1 MLLRIASLVRLINLY
16 RRVVLPLLL
25 FFPVAPCISGTLFVQ
40 NITTDSNGVSRAT
53 VLYFNDKGQI
63 VPFSLADLTINE
75 GSGIGTARVI
85 DVQCPPVF
93 PAVHV
98 SSVLT
103 IDVSGSMKFGGP
115 NIVLAR
121 AAAQAWVEALSD
133 SSECAIT
140 VFDHVASLRTG
151 FTRDKADL
159 TKIISDIA
167 PHGGTD
173 YTEGLIDDSEGGIA
187 IASQGSKRRV
197 LVFLT
202 DGYGHVD
209 AQKVIALANKN
220 NVTVYCVTLGM
231 FMPAVLKEIATG
243 TGGLWFDRVTTVDEA
258 IMAYRRIFAHASG
271 ASGCTVTWQSPPT
284 CETRRTVTFQIADAR
299 YEQSQPVPTQMMAGA
314 TFSPLALS
322 FGTDTLNS
330 KYFSVTAGATS
341 VTISTIQVDRPDV
354 FSIDAGLLP
363 ATIARGDSLRVRVTR
378 KSSDS
383 AYQVGRVTFNA
394 IPCPLPSFYL
404 TTGSAAIKPLKATL
418 RVVHPNG
425 GERFL
430 VRSQVPIRW
439 EGLPP
444 DVPVRVEVSTNA
456 GFEWTTVTDGG
467 IKNSTIWRATKLPSD
482 SCLAR
487 VTHIKDTPQTPNP
500 LIVIPGKKFFRV
512 AFAPDGETIATSEYT
527 GAPGSRAQPP
537 TVKLWNAK
545 TGTLIREL
553 GTGDFLTFAP
563 DGASLAAWDH
573 KSITVFEIPSGKLRW
588 SRSFRSNFINSQ
600 IDKYSKVLLAARGG
614 SDTTEIINL
623 LSGSVVNSVPHRGR
637 DVTFASMSPDGKRI
651 ALSGRDGS
659 VVIDDL
665 SRDDDSIVIRVDN
678 SKRTFDAVFSPDGNL
693 VALSTDNGASS
704 LWDATTGKRHA
715 EVARRQYINDNTY
728 LAFSPDGYR
737 IAVERATDMTV
748 VYDVATA
755 RPVVS
760 MRRASDV
767 GGASGAGFLSN
778 GGLMYISTLSK
789 VTVLNAYTGV
799 QTAVLPRA
807 EGDPTFPADGTR
819 IAVINRDLN
828 VAIYALNEPLLQQ
841 DVSDNLWALYRPT
854 GKMQD
859 VVFAGRFVG
868 QAFDT
873 IVSAAIENTS
883 VDTLIVNNLIIE
895 SGNVGDFSISSES
908 ELVIPPK
915 QTAAISFSFHP
926 RAVGRRNA
934 VASAAT
940 NGGRITASLSGV
952 GLKSVIGTDADTIDL
967 GTYPVGIVSQ
977 IVSDSIL
984 RNLNDLPITITS
996 IKLLSSADK
1005 SLSLTST
1012 TPIVVNPNSYHT
1024 LTFSFAPTSVRDV
1037 RRILEV
1043 TTDQYSEPIHITAI
1057 AHAAD
1062 TGPSVSF
1069 SDPTTFRSII
1079 LPTSIVP
1086 RQGTVTTGIYDVL
1099 GLQAGYSV
1107 TDNLMV
1113 FAGGALPL
1121 PNRWLGATGYDASL
1135 SSAWSVGGKYGM
1147 FVDSL
1152 LSVGG
1157 GYAFGKSYYDQDI
1170 TKELESTITFNS
1182 LWATAGYGTDDSRL
1196 NLYAGYAFKRHVTAF
1211 EGEYSANAVIFGV
1224 AYDYRFAAQWKISSE
1239 AFYMRSMSFV
1249 PITITAR
1256 YFRSTDA
1263 FEIGFTIIGISA
1275 SGSAQADIPIIPML
1289 SWVKR
1294 W

>member
-1 MLLRIASLVRLINLY
+1 MPLCIASLVRLVSAC
-16 RRVVLPLLL
+16 RRFVLPLFI
-25 FFPVAPCISGTLFVQ
+25 FFPLAPCISGTLFVQ
-40 NITTDSNGVSRAT
+40 NITTDSNGVSKAT
-53 VLYFNDKGQI
+53 VLYFNDQGQI
-63 VPFSLADLTINE
+63 VPFSLTDLSINE
-75 GSGIGTARVI
+75 GSSIGSARVI
-85 DVQCPPVF
+85 NVQCPPVF

-140 VFDHVASLRTG
+140 VFDHIASLRTG
-151 FTRDKADL
+151 FTQDKADL

-173 YTEGLIDDSEGGIA
+173 YTEGLIDASEGGLT
-187 IASQGSKRRV
+187 IASQGTKRRV

-202 DGYGHVD
+202 DGHGHVD
-209 AQKVIALANKN
+209 AQQVIALANKN

-231 FMPAVLKEIATG
+231 FMPAVLKEIAAG

-271 ASGCTVTWQSPPT
+271 ANGCTITWQSPPT
-284 CETRRTVTFQIADAR
+284 CESWRTTTFQIADAR
-299 YEQSQPVPTQMMAGA
+299 YEQALPVPTHMMAGA
-314 TFSPLALS
+314 TFSPQALS
-322 FGTDTLNS
+322 FGTDTLS
-330 KYFSVTAGATS
+330 SEYFSVIAGSTS
-341 VTISTIQVDRPDV
+341 VTINTIQVDRPDV
-354 FSIDAGLLP
+354 FSVDAGLLP
-363 ATIARGDSLRVRVTR
+363 ATIERGNSLRVRVTR

-383 AYQVGRVTFNA
+383 TYQVGRVTFNA

-404 TTGSAAIKPLKATL
+404 TTGNATIKPLKATL

-444 DVPVRVEVSTNA
+444 NVPVRVEVSTNS
-456 GFEWTTVTDGG
+456 GYEWTTVTDDGVN
-467 IKNSTIWRATKLPSD
+467 NSALWRAVKTPSD

-487 VTHIKDTPQTPNP
+487 VTHIKSVPKTPEPM
-500 LIVIPGKKFFRV
+500 IVIPGKMFFRV
-512 AFAPDGETIATSEYT
+512 AFSPDGELIATSEYT

-545 TGTLIREL
+545 TGSLIHQL
-553 GTGDFLTFAP
+553 GTGDYLIFAP
-563 DGASLAAWDH
+563 DGKSVVAWDH
-573 KSITVFEIPSGKLRW
+573 KSLSVFEIPSGKLRW
-588 SRSFRSNFINSQ
+588 SKSYPSNIINCQ
-600 IDKYSKVLLAARGG
+600 IDKYSNLLLAACRGT
-614 SDTTEIINL
+614 DTTEIMNL
-623 LSGSVVNSVPHRGR
+623 LTGSVVKSVPHKGR
-637 DVTFASMSPDGKRI
+637 DVTSAAMSPDGRRI
-651 ALSGRDGS
+651 ALAVRDGS

-665 SRDDDSIVIRVDN
+665 SRNDDSIVIRAEN
-678 SKRTFDAVFSPDGNL
+678 SKRTFEAVFSPDGNL

-737 IAVERATDMTV
+737 MAVERATDMTS

-767 GGASGAGFLSN
+767 GGASAAGFLSD
-778 GGLMYISTLSK
+778 GGLMYITTLSK

-799 QTAVLPRA
+799 QTAVLPRG
-807 EGDPTFPADGTR
+807 EGEPAFPADGTR
-819 IAVINRDLN
+819 IAVIDRDLN
-828 VAIYALNEPLLQQ
+828 VAIYALNDPLLQQ

-854 GKMQD
+854 GNMKD
-859 VVFAGRFVG
+859 VTFDGRFVG
-868 QAFDT
+868 QSFDT
-873 IVSAAIENTS
+873 VVSAAIENTS

-895 SGNVGDFSISSES
+895 SGNIGDFSISSET
-908 ELVIPPK
+908 ELAIPPK
-915 QTAAISFSFHP
+915 QSATISFSFHP
-926 RAVGRRNA
+926 RAVGSRNA

-940 NGGRITASLSGV
+940 NGGRIRASLTGV
-952 GLKSVIGTDADTIDL
+952 GLKSVIRTDADTIDL
-967 GTYPVGIVSQ
+967 GTYPVGIVSEV
-977 IVSDSIL
+977 VSDSIL
-984 RNLNDLPITITS
+984 RNLNRLPITISS
-996 IKLLSSADK
+996 IKLLSSTDK
-1005 SLSLTST
+1005 SLSLKST
-1012 TPIVVNPNSYHT
+1012 PPIVVNPNSYHP
-1024 LTFSFAPTSVRDV
+1024 LTFSFAPASVKDV
-1037 RRILEV
+1037 RGILEV
-1043 TTDQYSEPIHITAI
+1043 IADKYSEPIHITVI
-1057 AHAAD
+1057 AHAAN
-1062 TGPSVSF
+1062 TEPSVSF
-1069 SDPTTFRSII
+1069 TDPTTFRSII

-1086 RQGTVTTGIYDVL
+1086 RQGTFVSGIYDVL
-1099 GLQAGYSV
+1099 GLQAGYSI
-1107 TDNLMV
+1107 TDNVMV

-1147 FVDSL
+1147 YVDSL
-1152 LSVGG
+1152 LSLGG

-1182 LWATAGYGTDDSRL
+1182 VWATAGYGTDDSRL
-1196 NLYAGYAFKRHVTAF
+1196 NLYAGYAFKRHATAF
-1211 EGEYSANAVIFGV
+1211 EGQYSANAVIFGI
-1224 AYDYRFAAQWKISSE
+1224 AYDYRFASQWKISSE
-1239 AFYMRSMSFV
+1239 AFFMRSMSFV

-1275 SGSAQADIPIIPML
+1275 SGSAQADVPIIPML